1 MKIIG
6 LLNDV
11 RLNDEGYVQ
20 VEIEG
25 LRLDAGK
32 VDDIRLARWR
42 GLIDREV
49 VAVVSVQWRRGKDGQ
64 AWASRRVL
72 GLYEARNGEA
82 V

>member
-1 MKIIG
+1 MKVIG

-32 VDDIRLARWR
+32 LDDVRLARWR
-42 GLIDREV
+42 GLIDKEV
-49 VAVVSVQWRRGKDGQ
+49 VAVVAVQWRQAKSGR

-72 GLYEARNGEA
+72 GLYEARDGEA
-82 V
+82 A